1 MKTTRYLKWMLLAL
15 ALASGWSATA
25 QRNRMSGS
33 APAVPGPNDYDKFA
47 QFITQRNIF
56 NPQRYAIRIGQP
68 PPTPTTPRYAPTF
81 TLVGTMNYEKGTFA
95 FFDGNQPELR
105 KVLYTSDTNGIAGY
119 VLTNISSASVVLLAP
134 DKQETVQM
142 KIGDSM
148 QQDGSIWRLAMA
160 GRNAFS
166 GGSRRFDSS
175 GGGNDFGGRNGF
187 GGSQSTAPEADSS
200 GPETSPAP
208 SPALEQ
214 NDVLKRL
221 MQKREQ
227 EIK

>member
-1 MKTTRYLKWMLLAL
+1 MALAL
-15 ALASGWSATA
+15 ALAGCWSATA
-25 QRNRMSGS
+25 QRNRSFGS
-33 APAVPGPNDYDKFA
+33 APTVPGPNDYTQFA
-47 QFITQRNIF
+47 QFITTRNIF

-68 PPTPTTPRYAPTF
+68 PPQSTTPRYAPTF
-81 TLVGTMNYEKGTFA
+81 TLVGTMNYEKGMFA
-95 FFDGNQPELR
+95 FFDGNQNELR

-148 QQDGSIWRLAMA
+148 QKDGSIWRLAMT

-166 GGSRRFDSS
+166 GGGNSRLSS
-175 GGGNDFGGRNGF
+175 FGGGNNYSSRRDSY
-187 GGSQSTAPEADSS
+187 GGSQSAAPEAESAS
-200 GPETSPAP
+200 PEPAVAP
-208 SPALEQ
+208 SPDLEG

-221 MQKREQ
+221 MLKREQ
-227 EIK
+227 ENK